1 MGRRNGGTS
10 LALRSGLCLFAALL
24 AAACSPSV
32 SPSPTPDPTPLAT
45 PRLPTPVPTAL
56 ATPGPEES
64 AAPTPI
70 GLLIRLTSC
79 SHTCGPEPGTTILD
93 DGRVIWQDANLRPLE
108 ARLMPAVLQRVR
120 DELDASGVLHADADM
135 QAELRPGAEPVGR
148 GATLYRFERLIGE
161 RRVVVTSGDPADY
174 ADEPD
179 LWVIPPQMAVLA
191 DLAAKLRDP
200 IAWLGPDALVE
211 PARGYEPAHYLV
223 LVDLFP
229 EVGAQPGLD
238 ADADDVRW
246 PFGRPIEGVGEPA
259 DATGAGLGTRCLVID
274 AAMAS
279 ATAGAEQAAGANRS
293 FGSWISSV
301 EYGWRRADGFVIVS
315 LTPLLP
321 HETGSCVDLV
331 PTFP

>member
-10 LALRSGLCLFAALL
+10 LALRSGLCLVAALV
-24 AAACSPSV
+24 AAACSPPV
-32 SPSPTPDPTPLAT
+32 SQRPTPAPTPLGT
-45 PRLPTPVPTAL
+45 PRLPTPVPTPV
-56 ATPGPEES
+56 ATRGPEES
-64 AAPTPI
+64 AAPAPV

-93 DGRVIWQDANLRPLE
+93 DGRVIWQDADLRPRE
-108 ARLMPAVLQRVR
+108 ARLTAAALQRVR
-120 DELDASGVLHADADM
+120 DELDASGVLDADADV

-161 RRVVVTSGDPADY
+161 LRVVVTSGDPGDY

-179 LWVIPPQMAVLA
+179 LWVIPPQMAALA
-191 DLAAKLRDP
+191 GLAAKLRDP

-211 PARGYEPAHYLV
+211 PAQAFEPAHYLV
-223 LVDLFP
+223 LIDLFP

-274 AAMAS
+274 AADAV
-279 ATAGAEQAAGANRS
+279 ATADAEQAAGAERS

-301 EYGWRRADGFVIVS
+301 EYDWRRADGFVIVS
-315 LTPLLP
+315 MTPLLP
-321 HETGSCVDLV
+321 HETGSCVELV